1 MVGNHS
7 FTDGRHWFDVL
18 VDICNAVN
26 ATEFLQC
33 FDKNLTQPS
42 KNIIQGVDYLEK
54 FTFDAAF
61 PTWKTVV
68 SPLYGQCVTST
79 DLPELEEFR
88 FWKLKLHVSKF
99 FDEYRVFIHDPDFF
113 FISSNP
119 RSVPRVYL
127 QYVSLTSK
135 LQYIHVEKNSLLSRD
150 EVSSN
155 PYI

>member
-18 VDICNAVN
+18 VDICNAGN

-61 PTWKTVV
+61 PSPPPCYPS
-68 SPLYGQCVTST
+68 SPLDDEASDWIEVRHRVLLFKKWREKRRRGDKEEGCSLMRVA
-79 DLPELEEFR
+79 LET
-88 FWKLKLHVSKF
+88 
-99 FDEYRVFIHDPDFF
+99 PA
-113 FISSNP
+113 
-119 RSVPRVYL
+119 
-127 QYVSLTSK
+127 
-135 LQYIHVEKNSLLSRD
+135 
-150 EVSSN
+150 
-155 PYI
+155 